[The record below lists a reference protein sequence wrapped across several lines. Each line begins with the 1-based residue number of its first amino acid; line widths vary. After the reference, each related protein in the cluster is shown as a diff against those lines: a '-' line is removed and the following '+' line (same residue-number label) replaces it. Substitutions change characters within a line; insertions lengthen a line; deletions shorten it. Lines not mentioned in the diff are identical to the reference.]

1 MNHLNRKKTGIHN
14 NTLILRC
21 ALALFILVY
30 PCLTGNLASAQN
42 VAEPAPPKA
51 ASNIETP
58 PGMSKIGGLPRVVY
72 GFDREFPPF
81 SYEKPG
87 GEPTGFEVELL
98 QMIFQDKAK
107 LFYQPLNWDL
117 VQLELAAGKIQVT
130 SGMVKTPARAKLFN
144 FSQRPSFRT
153 SICIFTKVYSRI
165 PNLTFLRGQPVAVEK
180 GSYQQ
185 RLLEDFGG
193 INIKIHAK
201 KTDALKALANDDV
214 AAYCGPR
221 ESTYFMLKKL
231 NIGAVTTS
239 ATPLGFTD
247 MHFAVSK
254 DRPDVLRFINDGM
267 EAIIKNGDY
276 DRLYRRWFVQELNQ
290 AEVKAMLEAAR
301 KASLPA
307 YAPHSGIS
315 MGAAVLTATGK
326 IYTGCNVEN
335 AVPALSVSALRAA
348 LVRAVSEGELEI
360 RAAVAVDYNGNIM
373 TPTNDDYQSFYE
385 FGRGILFVFEPEK
398 GRHTSNTV
406 AELFANP
413 VQSKPIDLN
422 IE

>member
-1 MNHLNRKKTGIHN
+1 MNHLNYETFKSTVQPFAMRYA
-14 NTLILRC
+14 LIIAMLVLGCFYFQIDR
-21 ALALFILVY
+21 ALAQSDA
-30 PCLTGNLASAQN
+30 GQSSA
-42 VAEPAPPKA
+42 P
-51 ASNIETP
+51 SMETL
-58 PGMSKIGGLPRVVY
+58 PGISKIGGLPRVVY

-98 QMIFQDKAK
+98 QTIFQDKAK
-107 LFYQPLNWDL
+107 LFYQPLNWNL
-117 VQLELAAGKIQVT
+117 VQLELASGKIQVT
-130 SGMVKTPARAKLFN
+130 SGMVNTPARAKLFN
-144 FSQRPSFRT
+144 FAQEPSFRT

-165 PNLTFLRGQPVAVEK
+165 PNLNLLRGQPVAVEQ
-180 GSYQQ
+180 GSFQQ

-193 INIKIHAK
+193 VNIKIYPK
-201 KTDALKALANDDV
+201 RTDALRALANDDV

-231 NIGAVTTS
+231 NIGGITTS

-247 MHFAVSK
+247 MYFAVSK

-267 EAIIKNGDY
+267 AELKKNGEY
-276 DRLYRRWFVQELNQ
+276 NRLYRRWFVQELNQ
-290 AEVKAMLEAAR
+290 AEVKAMREAAQ

-307 YAPHSGIS
+307 YAPYTGNG

-326 IYTGCNVEN
+326 IYTGCTVEN
-335 AVPALSVSALRAA
+335 PVPALSVSALRAA

-360 RAAVAVDYNGNIM
+360 RAAVSVDYAGNIT
-373 TPTNDDYQSFYE
+373 TPTKDDYQSFYE
-385 FGRGILFVFEPEK
+385 FGRGVLFVSEPEK
-398 GRHTSNTV
+398 GQYTSNTV
-406 AELFANP
+406 AELLANP
-413 VQSKPIDLN
+413 VQGKPIDLN